1 MCIVWWMLQCGGLD
15 IFTNVI
21 LVYHFP
27 ITIFKTCMYWDQG
40 WIVHPRV
47 CIKCR
52 HHTRITRQFFLPSLV
67 MCCLYVGSIKIKMC
81 NQSKYNE
88 VLHYSTKLYRSLQLT
103 YSFPITF
110 VLYVLFQVDY
120 GCVSQAGLEVAVLQ
134 PSKSWHSRY
143 HHFLIS
149 GFLIHGNID
158 QRYLVYLNKVLQF
171 LPSPHCVCKIIRIS
185 GSELIH
191 E

>member
-1 MCIVWWMLQCGGLD
+1 MCIVLWMLQCGDLD

-40 WIVHPRV
+40 WIVPPRV
-47 CIKCR
+47 CVKCR

-103 YSFPITF
+103 YSFPIAS

-120 GCVSQAGLEVAVLQ
+120 GCGSQAELEIAVLP
-134 PSKSWHSRY
+134 PSKSWP
-143 HHFLIS
+143 LDITIS
-149 GFLIHGNID
+149 YPWKYRPAIFGLSEQSVTISA
-158 QRYLVYLNKVLQF
+158 LPPLCLQNN
-171 LPSPHCVCKIIRIS
+171 
-185 GSELIH
+185 
-191 E
+191 